1 MEQPLFKENL
11 YNGENNYEAPRG
23 EPNLPCLGHLKKLFN
38 CKTLR
43 VVPPQHEIFSQGE
56 SPHTVCLIC
65 SGLVKLTRTESD
77 GARVIVGLRRAGWLL
92 GAGALLPGRP
102 YASTAETITRSKL
115 CFVPTEE
122 LKQAMETNALF
133 SQWVAMIY
141 GREVYS
147 SMINIS
153 EKCSLSGR
161 QRLEKFLWELIVA
174 QNGSDPQSPVKIQM
188 ILKNWEVAQ
197 LLALTP
203 QHLCRLIKQL
213 ENEGIIKRENGWLIL
228 PKPKR
233 LLHSEMGS
241 EDFS

>member
-1 MEQPLFKENL
+1 MKQPLFKEKL
-11 YNGENNYEAPRG
+11 YNVENNH
-23 EPNLPCLGHLKKLFN
+23 EPSRCEPSPSCLGYLKKRFN
-38 CKTLR
+38 CKTAR

-56 SPHTVCLIC
+56 SPNTVCFIC
-65 SGLVKLTRTESD
+65 SGLVKLTRTEFD

-102 YASTAETITRSKL
+102 YASTAETVTQSKL
-115 CFVPTEE
+115 CFIPTEE
-122 LKQAMETNALF
+122 LKQEMETNALF
-133 SQWVAMIY
+133 SKWVAMIY

-161 QRLEKFLWELIVA
+161 QRLEKFLWELVKA
-174 QNGSDPQSPVKIQM
+174 QNGFDPQSPVKIQM

-203 QHLCRLIKQL
+203 QHLCRLIKQM
-213 ENEGIIKRENGWLIL
+213 EDEGIIMRKKGWLIL
-228 PKPKR
+228 SEPKK
-233 LLHSEMGS
+233 LWHSEMDS
-241 EDFS
+241 HAIP